1 MTAADRPAFAQ
12 LLALLGETFREP
24 ISEARVAGYW
34 LACEDVPLPA
44 LQAAVREALR
54 TCKFFPRPAELRERA
69 GYVPVGPAWV
79 NHALSEAISGKPVPD
94 FVRLFVARLGGLR
107 GCEDR
112 LPLARLALVE
122 KMYPEIVAAARA
134 RGVEIPT
141 EVEARPPL
149 ALPAPAARPRVEQG
163 ARALDCDQDDEHTA

>member
-1 MTAADRPAFAQ
+1 MTAADRPAFLQ
-12 LLALLGETFREP
+12 LLALLGETFHEP

-34 LACEDVPLPA
+34 LALEDVPLPA

-54 TCKFFPRPAELRERA
+54 SCRFFPRPVELRERT

-112 LPLARLALVE
+112 LPVARLVLVE
-122 KMYPEIVAAARA
+122 KMYSEMLAAARA
-134 RGVEIPT
+134 RGIDVPT
-141 EVEARPPL
+141 EAQASGCL
-149 ALPAPAARPRVEQG
+149 TLPTRADHPRVAELHRL
-163 ARALDCDQDDEHTA
+163 ADEDDRR